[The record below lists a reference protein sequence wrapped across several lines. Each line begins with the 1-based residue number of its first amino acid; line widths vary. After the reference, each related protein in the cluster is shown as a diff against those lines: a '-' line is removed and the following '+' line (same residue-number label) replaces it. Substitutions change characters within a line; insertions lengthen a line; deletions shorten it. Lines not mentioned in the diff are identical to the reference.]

1 MSLNANP
8 DPQLRHFHA
17 QILEKKKPVRNNPD
31 LFMQFYMYQKI
42 SEKLFTFKLH
52 SAELLAF

>member
-1 MSLNANP
+1 MQIRILNCVIFMHKF
-8 DPQLRHFHA
+8 LK
-17 QILEKKKPVRNNPD
+17 KKKPERNNPD

>member
-17 QILEKKKPVRNNPD
+17 QILEKKNQLETILIYSSK
-31 LFMQFYMYQKI
+31 YMYQKI
-42 SEKLFTFKLH
+42 REKLYTFKLH
-52 SAELLAF
+52 SAEHLAF